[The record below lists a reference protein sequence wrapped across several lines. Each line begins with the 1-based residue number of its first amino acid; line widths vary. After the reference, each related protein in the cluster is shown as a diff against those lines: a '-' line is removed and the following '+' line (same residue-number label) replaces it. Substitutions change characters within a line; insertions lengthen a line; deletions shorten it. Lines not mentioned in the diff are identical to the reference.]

1 MSRAL
6 TFNTYG
12 GNPLASAVGMA
23 VLDAISEDGCQEIAD
38 TVGTH
43 LLKGFEEIRNEFEV
57 RTAMD
62 FRLRMV
68 TKQAL

>member
-1 MSRAL
+1 M
-6 TFNTYG
+6 
-12 GNPLASAVGMA
+12 ASAVGMA

-57 RTAMD
+57 CMLKKENIAEEILK
-62 FRLRMV
+62 FFAIL
-68 TKQAL
+68 

>member
-23 VLDAISEDGCQEIAD
+23 VLDAIEEDGCQEISKD
-38 TVGTH
+38 VGTYF
-43 LLKGFEEIRNEFEV
+43 LKGLEEIRNEFEV
-57 RTAMD
+57 NQEVIS
-62 FRLRMV
+62 FENH
-68 TKQAL
+68 

>member
-57 RTAMD
+57 CMLHAKKGKYRTRN
-62 FRLRMV
+62 F
-68 TKQAL
+68 